1 MLTVY
6 CSLITFSVVAIFF
19 IFSLLARNVV
29 FSSLTTQNA
38 QFEILILEMLNVKN
52 ESWRMGAVEI
62 WKGL

>member
-6 CSLITFSVVAIFF
+6 CSLIIFSVVAIF
-19 IFSLLARNVV
+19 SLLAHNVV

-38 QFEILILEMLNVKN
+38 QFEILILEMLNVKD